1 MADRSVPN
9 LTKQTV
15 ADLKRL
21 AQLEVQ
27 LAVEGAKA
35 QARAK
40 AAAAAAGAAG
50 AVVALLGLLLVLVA
64 AALALALVL
73 PLWASFLIVGGALL
87 LIAGVLGAVAAAG
100 MRARPS
106 PSPRE
111 AMDQAKED
119 VRWVLEKS
127 A

>member
-1 MADRSVPN
+1 MADRSVPD
-9 LTKQTV
+9 LTKQTA

-27 LAVEGAKA
+27 LAVEGVKA
-35 QARAK
+35 QARKK
-40 AAAAAAGAAG
+40 AVAAAAGAAG
-50 AVVALLGLLLVLVA
+50 AVMALFGLLLALVA

-106 PSPRE
+106 PTPKE
-111 AMDQAKED
+111 AVDQAKED

>member
-1 MADRSVPN
+1 MGDRSVPD
-9 LTKQTV
+9 LTKQTA

-27 LAVEGAKA
+27 LAVEGVKA
-35 QARAK
+35 QARTK
-40 AAAAAAGAAG
+40 ALAAAAGAAG
-50 AVVALLGLLLVLVA
+50 LVVALFGVLLAFVA

-73 PLWASFLIVGGALL
+73 PLWASFLIVGGGLI
-87 LIAGVLGAVAAAG
+87 LIAGALGAFAAAG
-100 MRARPS
+100 MKARPK
-106 PSPRE
+106 PTPRE